1 MEIGCSNC
9 HDGVALGGRSFQKFG
24 LFGDS
29 WTATRGDSADE
40 GRFGVT
46 KNASDRYHFKEPGL
60 RNVAKTPP
68 YFHDGSVDDLS
79 QAVRIMAKLQLGR
92 DLGAEHVQAIVAFLH
107 SLTGS
112 IPTEFGAEA
121 SK

>member
-1 MEIGCSNC
+1 MMVWLWEAEASKNSGSLATP
-9 HDGVALGGRSFQKFG
+9 GLQQGGDR
-24 LFGDS
+24 
-29 WTATRGDSADE
+29 ADE

-46 KNASDRYHFKEPGL
+46 KNDSDRYHFKVPGL

-92 DLGAEHVQAIVAFLH
+92 DLGAEQVPAIVAFLH
-107 SLTGS
+107 SLTGP
-112 IPTEFGAEA
+112 IPTEFGAEV